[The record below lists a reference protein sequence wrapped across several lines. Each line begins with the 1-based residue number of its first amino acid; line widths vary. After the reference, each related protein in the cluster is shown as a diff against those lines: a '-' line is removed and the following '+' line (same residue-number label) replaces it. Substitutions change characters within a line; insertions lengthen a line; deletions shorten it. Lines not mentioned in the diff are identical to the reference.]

1 MIKKPKTV
9 ADLLAERADG
19 LEDLLDEDARLAMRD
34 VFEDLLAVDPV
45 MKVLAAEQLAER
57 TGVMQSDELDVS
69 ELRAA
74 ARRQGK
80 LGGS

>member
-1 MIKKPKTV
+1 MIKKPKSV

-34 VFEDLLAVDPV
+34 VFEDLFAVDPV
-45 MKVLAAEQLAER
+45 IKVLAAEQLAER
-57 TGVMQSDELDVS
+57 TGVKQSDELDVS
-69 ELRAA
+69 ELRD

>member
-1 MIKKPKTV
+1 MIKKPKSV

-19 LEDLLDEDARLAMRD
+19 LEDLLAEDARLAMRD
-34 VFEDLLAVDPV
+34 VFEDLFAVDPV

-57 TGVMQSDELDVS
+57 TGVKQSDELDVS
-69 ELRAA
+69 ELRE

>member
-1 MIKKPKTV
+1 MTTKPKSV

-34 VFEDLLAVDPV
+34 VFEDLFAVDPV
-45 MKVLAAEQLAER
+45 IKVLAAEQLAER
-57 TGVMQSDELDVS
+57 TGVKQSDELDVS
-69 ELRAA
+69 ELRE

>member
-1 MIKKPKTV
+1 MIKKPKSV

-34 VFEDLLAVDPV
+34 VFEDLFAVDPV
-45 MKVLAAEQLAER
+45 IKVLAAEQLAER
-57 TGVMQSDELDVS
+57 TGVKQSDELDVS
-69 ELRAA
+69 ELRE

>member
-1 MIKKPKTV
+1 MIKKPKSV

-34 VFEDLLAVDPV
+34 VFEDLFAVDPV

-57 TGVMQSDELDVS
+57 TGVKQSDELDVS
-69 ELRAA
+69 ELRE

-80 LGGS
+80 LS

>member
-1 MIKKPKTV
+1 MIKKPKSV

-19 LEDLLDEDARLAMRD
+19 LEDLLDEDARLAMRG
-34 VFEDLLAVDPV
+34 VFEDLFAVDPV

-57 TGVMQSDELDVS
+57 TGVKQSDELDVS
-69 ELRAA
+69 ELRE

>member
-1 MIKKPKTV
+1 MIKKPKSV

-34 VFEDLLAVDPV
+34 VFEDLFAVDPV

-57 TGVMQSDELDVS
+57 TGVKQSDELDVS
-69 ELRAA
+69 ELRE